1 MSDNNLPVSPTSLT
15 KRRGTPALIA
25 AALCLGLGLAYLPGV
40 NSPFYLDDVDFLARK
55 PTIRSIDSAWRIMPT
70 RRVCAVSFAVDYQ
83 LHGLNPTWF
92 RVTNITIHAVA
103 GLVLFGIIR
112 RTLAQPGIAG
122 FLAERATLIA
132 AIAAAAWTLHPLQTG
147 AVTYVVQ
154 RFESLMG
161 CAFLVAIYALLRSA
175 ISTRPWPWHCVGLLA
190 VAIGSQSK
198 EIMAV
203 FPIVAIAFDRIY
215 LSCSWRELAIRRGW
229 LHLLYIVVAAWMV
242 FSFRVALSP
251 AHSGS
256 AGFGVRGVT
265 SWEYLRS
272 QPGVLLHYLKLCFWP
287 DTLCLD
293 YQWPI
298 AHSPWEIY
306 AKGLVIL
313 ALLGATAWAVFRCP
327 RIGFLGICFFTIL
340 APTSSVMPIAD
351 LAFEHRMYLP
361 LAPVLSL
368 ATLGMI
374 AVSQRLLI
382 RPTLAYRQFAAV
394 ASIAVLTLAIR
405 TAVRNL
411 DYLSPLRMWHS
422 VVAVSP
428 WNFRAHHQLAL
439 QYESRGMVAQAE
451 HHFAETLRCR
461 PDAWWVDIGLGNLR
475 VRQNRFE
482 EAEAHFRKALAV
494 KAGTA
499 LATANLARLYE
510 RRGDWPQA
518 VRFYEAS
525 VDANPRNLDIRM
537 AKARAHE
544 KAGQIPQAVQ
554 AYREILN
561 LDPRSREAKAALD
574 KLPNAS
580 GDQPNETRPPISI
593 TNK

>member
-1 MSDNNLPVSPTSLT
+1 
-15 KRRGTPALIA
+15 
-25 AALCLGLGLAYLPGV
+25 
-40 NSPFYLDDVDFLARK
+40 
-55 PTIRSIDSAWRIMPT
+55 
-70 RRVCAVSFAVDYQ
+70 
-83 LHGLNPTWF
+83 
-92 RVTNITIHAVA
+92 
-103 GLVLFGIIR
+103 
-112 RTLAQPGIAG
+112 
-122 FLAERATLIA
+122 
-132 AIAAAAWTLHPLQTG
+132 
-147 AVTYVVQ
+147 
-154 RFESLMG
+154 
-161 CAFLVAIYALLRSA
+161 
-175 ISTRPWPWHCVGLLA
+175 
-190 VAIGSQSK
+190 
-198 EIMAV
+198 
-203 FPIVAIAFDRIY
+203 
-215 LSCSWRELAIRRGW
+215 
-229 LHLLYIVVAAWMV
+229 
-242 FSFRVALSP
+242 
-251 AHSGS
+251 
-256 AGFGVRGVT
+256 
-265 SWEYLRS
+265 
-272 QPGVLLHYLKLCFWP
+272 
-287 DTLCLD
+287 
-293 YQWPI
+293 
-298 AHSPWEIY
+298 
-306 AKGLVIL
+306 
-313 ALLGATAWAVFRCP
+313 
-327 RIGFLGICFFTIL
+327 
-340 APTSSVMPIAD
+340 MPIAD

-374 AVSQRLLI
+374 AVSQRLPI
-382 RPTLAYRQFAAV
+382 RPTLAYRQFAAL
-394 ASIAVLTLAIR
+394 ASIAVLALAIR

-475 VRQNRFE
+475 VRQNRME

-544 KAGQIPQAVQ
+544 KAGQIPQAIQ

-574 KLPNAS
+574 KLPVVS
-580 GDQPNETRPPISI
+580 GRQPDETNPPISI
-593 TNK
+593 TNE